1 MRRGVWALVLSACG
15 AQTVQRPPNFVL
27 PPARVTTRSELV
39 LKCDPVDAEVSLD
52 NVPQGTCED
61 FDGEPKALP
70 IPSGA
75 RRIAVKKR
83 GFQPWNSILETD
95 GTRVVMTVTLIS
107 TGGTP

>member
-1 MRRGVWALVLSACG
+1 VKRSVWALVLSACG
-15 AQTVQRPPNFVL
+15 AQTAQHTPKFVL

-39 LKCDPVDAEVSLD
+39 LKCDPIDAEVSLD
-52 NVPQGTCED
+52 GVPQGTCED

-75 RRIAVKKR
+75 RRIGVKKR

-107 TGGTP
+107 TGGMP